1 MKYTKFAQHGLLR
14 QFILLSSVICF
25 IVCTVFCIM
34 LFYVKSYSLDS
45 SRQVLENVHS
55 QTALRLEEYF
65 SMIEEESYVIC
76 YSTAVQEY
84 LRISETDA
92 QLALSDS
99 LLSLH
104 SGAYLILD
112 SLTGISAF
120 DPDGRPAFSSRTSL
134 FTQQGLPEAVRDITS
149 CHYTDLFA
157 SGSAPEITRPSF
169 AVLSPIYELLSGT
182 RLLGKR
188 IGTLSLTFSTDH
200 LRAIL
205 KSGGTPD
212 KIYLILTDSAGD
224 VIAASSNAATAY
236 YQSCLLQN
244 ISPAAALDSIL
255 FPDGWHL
262 YGYLPHSFLNDEMS
276 LLLSLVILMGFI
288 FLGLLFLLIAT
299 LRRKILRPIA
309 KLSGFMSRVPD
320 DEKPVRFQSQEN
332 NELGYMIHM
341 MNRML
346 DELDQKNEQLR
357 SSEAKMYAMEISRRD
372 MEILAYRNQINPH
385 FLYNTLDCI
394 SSIAMYH
401 DADDVAKISESL
413 STMFRYAVKGE
424 PFALVAQEITYVK
437 EYAAIIGYRFMN
449 RISIQVDAS
458 PETLRLRTIK
468 LLIQPLVE
476 NAVFHGLERQ
486 VGPGTVS
493 VRISLDENR
502 DLAISVSDD
511 GIGIPEEALA
521 ALRESIRKA
530 QSEDLTAPSSE
541 KSIGLTNIAR
551 RLHLYYGEAGSI
563 RISSTPGSG
572 TTVTVILPT
581 KKGGASCIES

>member
-1 MKYTKFAQHGLLR
+1 MR
-14 QFILLSSVICF
+14 
-25 IVCTVFCIM
+25 
-34 LFYVKSYSLDS
+34 
-45 SRQVLENVHS
+45 
-55 QTALRLEEYF
+55 
-65 SMIEEESYVIC
+65 
-76 YSTAVQEY
+76 
-84 LRISETDA
+84 
-92 QLALSDS
+92 
-99 LLSLH
+99 
-104 SGAYLILD
+104 
-112 SLTGISAF
+112 
-120 DPDGRPAFSSRTSL
+120 
-134 FTQQGLPEAVRDITS
+134 
-149 CHYTDLFA
+149 
-157 SGSAPEITRPSF
+157 
-169 AVLSPIYELLSGT
+169 
-182 RLLGKR
+182 
-188 IGTLSLTFSTDH
+188 
-200 LRAIL
+200 
-205 KSGGTPD
+205 
-212 KIYLILTDSAGD
+212 
-224 VIAASSNAATAY
+224 
-236 YQSCLLQN
+236 
-244 ISPAAALDSIL
+244 
-255 FPDGWHL
+255 
-262 YGYLPHSFLNDEMS
+262 

-394 SSIAMYH
+394 SSIAVYH

-424 PFALVAQEITYVK
+424 PFALVAQEITYVQ

-502 DLAISVSDD
+502 NLAISVSDD

-530 QSEDLTAPSSE
+530 QSEDLTAPSSG
-541 KSIGLTNIAR
+541 KSIGLFKKQEGCTPNAYRKNIRYFLICSTSTCSALR
-551 RLHLYYGEAGSI
+551 RIFSSYSSPANSSSRDISFLENVSLGTSPPAEILHISFSVLYATPSGQ
-563 RISSTPGSG
+563 SS
-572 TTVTVILPT
+572 
-581 KKGGASCIES
+581 